1 MSEHANDEFERGRIH
16 EKVREHDRRL
26 QAINGSIDRAEAA
39 INKLSSE
46 VAKISVKVGI
56 ASAVAAL
63 VGSAA
68 TGVVVTLVTKG

>member
-68 TGVVVTLVTKG
+68 TAVVVSLVTKG

>member
-1 MSEHANDEFERGRIH
+1 MSEHDNDEFERGRIH

-68 TGVVVTLVTKG
+68 TAVVVTLVTKG